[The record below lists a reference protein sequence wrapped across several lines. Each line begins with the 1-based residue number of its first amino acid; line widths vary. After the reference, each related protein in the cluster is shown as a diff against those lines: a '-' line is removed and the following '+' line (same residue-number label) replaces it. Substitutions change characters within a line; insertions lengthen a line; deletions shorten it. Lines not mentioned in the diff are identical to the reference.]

1 MRLLDFANAQSC
13 KVTLVSGDVHVAGA
27 CVIESKLTR
36 HGNDGSGKIYQLIST
51 GVVHPSPPAL
61 AVHFLESLGG
71 TPEQIDYA
79 ITGTMLPIGARGRYL
94 IAARNWL
101 AIEPD
106 EHSTGKSRLW
116 ANWHVEGFKH
126 CVTQVIDP
134 VKPRTEP

>member
-1 MRLLDFANAQSC
+1 
-13 KVTLVSGDVHVAGA
+13 
-27 CVIESKLTR
+27 
-36 HGNDGSGKIYQLIST
+36 
-51 GVVHPSPPAL
+51 L

-106 EHSTGKSRLW
+106 KSSNGKIRLW
-116 ANWHVEGFKH
+116 ANWHVEGLKH

-134 VKPRTEP
+134 VA